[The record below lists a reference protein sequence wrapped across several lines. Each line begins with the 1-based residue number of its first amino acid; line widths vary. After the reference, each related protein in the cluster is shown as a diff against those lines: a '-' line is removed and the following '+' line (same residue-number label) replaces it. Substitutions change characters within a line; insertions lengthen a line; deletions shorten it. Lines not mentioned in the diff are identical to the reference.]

1 MVYLKVYHVGE
12 EVLVAVCDEGLLEKE
27 FFEGDVHLKVS
38 KDFYGEEHADYDEVV
53 SALGDATIANL
64 VGKQSVACA
73 VENGFADAKDV
84 IFIQGMPHVQ
94 MVCM

>member
-1 MVYLKVYHVGE
+1 MYLKVYRVGE

>member
-1 MVYLKVYHVGE
+1 MYLKVYHVGE

-53 SALGDATIANL
+53 SALGDATIANQI
-64 VGKQSVACA
+64 GRA
-73 VENGFADAKDV
+73 
-84 IFIQGMPHVQ
+84 HV
-94 MVCM
+94 